1 MGYCMLRLCRTFCLP
16 KLGTGRSVKSVRYGV
31 NLVVMKRS
39 MIRIMKGEH
48 AVSAKDLCPLKSGDF
63 RDRTVDVVQQPPAN
77 PSHLAI
83 VCLIDASVRCLSS
96 IMAYFG
102 VVPKVTPGIRIVI
115 RMSSRARTPSR
126 NGSEGMFSLVA
137 SLQRDMLIRRDGTWL
152 LG

>member
-16 KLGTGRSVKSVRYGV
+16 KLGTGRSVKSVRITNINKV
-31 NLVVMKRS
+31 RS
-39 MIRIMKGEH
+39 QSSCDETFHDQDYERRTR
-48 AVSAKDLCPLKSGDF
+48 SDF